1 MSAVISGVTRD
12 ATASPAG
19 NRLGF
24 AIGRAGGVVIVSVQG
39 HLAGESGGGLEHI
52 LQDLICDQGNLHVV
66 IDIKRLTHAD
76 PTGVSVLIDA
86 CRLASRC
93 GATLTVRNPS
103 EAMRRLLDD
112 WCVDD
117 QALDQGGCHMASAGA
132 PTA

>member
-1 MSAVISGVTRD
+1 MSAVIRAVTRD
-12 ATASPAG
+12 TTSGPAG
-19 NRLGF
+19 HHLRF
-24 AIGRAGGVVIVSVQG
+24 AIGRAGGVVIVSVHG
-39 HLAGESGGGLEHI
+39 YLAGESGGGLEHI

-66 IDIKRLTHAD
+66 VDIKRLTHAD
-76 PTGVSVLIDA
+76 PSGLSVLIDA
-86 CRLASRC
+86 CRRARRC

-117 QALDQGGCHMASAGA
+117 QALDQGDRHMASAGG